1 MERDLNGIPI
11 AKVPMELLSESRTKE
26 QESTYNYIKDV
37 ITKTKRDEQNAA
49 AADLG
54 IQTRYHVAEGKSA
67 DFDKKDSRPAS

>member
-1 MERDLNGIPI
+1 MSTVFFTTTTMANPMAYRASPAY
-11 AKVPMELLSESRTKE
+11 AKLDWAE
-26 QESTYNYIKDV
+26 
-37 ITKTKRDEQNAA
+37 TKRDEQNAV